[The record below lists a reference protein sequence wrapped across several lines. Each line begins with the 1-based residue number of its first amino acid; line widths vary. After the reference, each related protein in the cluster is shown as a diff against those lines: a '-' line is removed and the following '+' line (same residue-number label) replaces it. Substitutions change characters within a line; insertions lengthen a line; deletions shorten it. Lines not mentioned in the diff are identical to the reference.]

1 MSGRPPKKQPDAIDP
16 ALLTEPLL
24 SASDLSLLDRGIHLF
39 NEGRY
44 WDAHEAWEELWH
56 RRTEESRIFFQGII
70 QLAAA
75 LHLLHRPGRRRGAL
89 GNFAKAEEKLRLFR
103 ERFLGIEV
111 RELLAMVEAGRA
123 GSGPG
128 DHREAPAP
136 HGGPPPRIT
145 RHMPG
150 SAG

>member
-1 MSGRPPKKQPDAIDP
+1 MSGRPPKRQPDAIDP

-24 SASDLSLLDRGIHLF
+24 SAHDLSLLDRGIHLF

-56 RRTEESRIFFQGII
+56 RRTEESRIFIQGII

-75 LHLLHRPGRRRGAL
+75 FHLLHRPGRRRGAL
-89 GNFAKAEEKLRLFR
+89 GNFRKAEEKLRLFPS
-103 ERFLGIEV
+103 RFLGIDV
-111 RELLAMVEAGRA
+111 TDLLAMIDAGRSTA
-123 GSGPG
+123 VA
-128 DHREAPAP
+128 DNREAPAP
-136 HGGPPPRIT
+136 HGGLPPRIT
-145 RHMPG
+145 RHLPG

>member
-1 MSGRPPKKQPDAIDP
+1 VSGRAPKKKPGEVDP

-24 SASDLSLLDRGIHLF
+24 SDSDLGLLDRGLFLF

-70 QLAAA
+70 QIAAA
-75 LHLLHRPGRRRGAL
+75 FHLLHRPGRRHGAL
-89 GNFAKAEEKLRLFR
+89 GNFRKAEENLRLFPS
-103 ERFLGIEV
+103 RFLGFDV
-111 RELLAMVEAGRA
+111 TGLLAMIDAGRSMA
-123 GSGPG
+123 VA
-128 DHREAPAP
+128 DNREAPAP
-136 HGGPPPRIT
+136 HGGLPPRIT
-145 RHMPG
+145 RHLPG